1 MDYKENKGFRLLTI
15 NEKLKKGEYLKKIEL
30 ANFFGVTTKTIQRD
44 IDDIR
49 SYLAESHVSELKYDK
64 SKKAYHIVNLEREW
78 LSKEAVVGLCK
89 ILLESRAFCKEELND
104 IIEKLLSQV
113 LPVYRKKVEA
123 LIRNEQHHY
132 VPLRHEKHLLSIIWE
147 LSNFIIDKE
156 VIKFMYMRQ
165 DGKTKEREVK
175 PVSIMFSEYYFYLIA
190 YMADESKTFP
200 TIFRID
206 RIRNLNGTREHYDI
220 PYKEKF
226 DDGEFRKRVQFMYSG
241 ELRRVKF
248 EFSGSSIESVLDR
261 LPTAEIIEEKDGT
274 YVIRAE
280 VYGNG
285 IDMWLRSQGNSV
297 KVLE

>member
-226 DDGEFRKRVQFMYSG
+226 DDGEFRKRIQFMYSG

-261 LPTAEIIEEKDGT
+261 LPTAEIIEEKDGA
-274 YVIRAE
+274 YVLKAE

-285 IDMWLRSQGNSV
+285 IDMWLRSQGDSV
-297 KVLE
+297 KVL